1 MKPLNLWQRIC
12 EHHHVTHIV
21 DFTVG
26 SGALAIAAAG
36 AMEYEGLAANE
47 VHREWLD
54 STLDRCV
61 LYVSGKDKKFTE
73 NLGGDDA
80 LSEKVEKYFTG
91 TMMEARKYFEP
102 VVDEEAG
109 EAAASSASDDA

>member
-21 DFTVG
+21 DFTPG

-47 VHREWLD
+47 VHRERLD

-73 NLGGDDA
+73 NLGGDSA
-80 LSEKVEKYFTG
+80 LPGG
-91 TMMEARKYFEP
+91 TECSQNVAFHVFVSIWSQRF
-102 VVDEEAG
+102 
-109 EAAASSASDDA
+109 